1 MTGLQHLIRQSD
13 VIPAEVLSQKIN
25 IIGAGGIGSHTS
37 VALAKMGF
45 INQTVWDFDEVSI
58 ENMNS
63 QGYRFKDIG
72 RPKVEALQD
81 IVFDYS
87 NHRIEIR
94 NEKFEK
100 QKLSG
105 IVISAVD
112 SMAVR
117 KQIWQAVKGSLLV
130 DYLIDPRMSLEYA
143 LMYTMNPNDKK
154 DQESYEKTLYSDEG
168 SVQEPCTAKSVMY
181 TTNLISGLVAKAV
194 KNIVIKQQYPRVTQ
208 WDIAENNFLSWKGG
222 VDAAQATC

>member
-13 VIPAEVLSQKIN
+13 VIPAEVLAQKIH
-25 IIGAGGIGSHTS
+25 IVGAGAIGSMTS
-37 VALAKMGF
+37 ITLAKMGF

-58 ENMNS
+58 ENLSN

-72 RPKVEALQD
+72 RAKVEALQD

-94 NEKFEK
+94 KEKFEK

-117 KQIWQAVKGSLLV
+117 KQIWQSVKGSLLV

-154 DQESYEKTLYSDEG
+154 
-168 SVQEPCTAKSVMY
+168 
-181 TTNLISGLVAKAV
+181 
-194 KNIVIKQQYPRVTQ
+194 
-208 WDIAENNFLSWKGG
+208 
-222 VDAAQATC
+222 